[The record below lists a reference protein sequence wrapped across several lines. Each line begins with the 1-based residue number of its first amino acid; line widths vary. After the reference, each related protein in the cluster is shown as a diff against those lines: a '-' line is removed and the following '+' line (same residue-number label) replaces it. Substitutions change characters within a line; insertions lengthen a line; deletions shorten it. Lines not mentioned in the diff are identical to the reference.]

1 VRLILAQILVAMSLQ
16 ANAAEWRFGALTL
29 EWLDGFTYQPQGNSQ
44 RFVGPSGEQVIVTV
58 ASLNRE
64 LENAEV
70 ERRLRQHRTFAENQ
84 LPTLASAKGKVIAP
98 LRESSVGE
106 GIALFSTGTSVSRIT
121 SEYFYLQFL
130 LISPRGNMALFTV
143 EGPGD
148 VPAQMV
154 RYRPLFDTAKW
165 Q

>member
-1 VRLILAQILVAMSLQ
+1 VRLILAHILLALSLQ
-16 ANAAEWRFGALTL
+16 ANAAEWRFGTLTL

-44 RFVGPSGEQVIVTV
+44 RFVGPNGEHVIVTV
-58 ASLNRE
+58 ASLSRE
-64 LENAEV
+64 LEGAEL
-70 ERRLRQHRTFAENQ
+70 ERTLRQHHTFAEKQ

-106 GIALFSTGTSVSRIT
+106 SIELFSTGTNVSGVT

-148 VPAQMV
+148 VSAQMA